1 MRMIKTSR
9 ISYGGTA
16 AVVTSMGL
24 ISGLGAAGATKPIIV
39 SALLI
44 AALADNLT
52 DSLSVHILQESE
64 QRAQKDAFIGTVTNF
79 VTRLLLCVSFV
90 LLVGLFPPAHAVKVA
105 TVWGMLLLTGLTY
118 PIARE
123 RKVKPVPEVIKH
135 LLVAAIVIIAS
146 TAIGH
151 WIGTVLD

>member
-1 MRMIKTSR
+1 MIKTSR

-16 AVVTSMGL
+16 AVVTSMSL
-24 ISGLGAAGATKPIIV
+24 ISGLSAANATKPIIV

-44 AALADNLT
+44 AAIADNLT

-90 LLVGLFPPAHAVKVA
+90 LLVGLFPLAHAVKGA
-105 TVWGMLLLTGLTY
+105 TAWGMLLLAGLTY
-118 PIARE
+118 LVARE
-123 RKVKPVPEVIKH
+123 RKVKPVLEIIKH
-135 LLVAAIVIIAS
+135 LLVAATVIIAS